1 MATDR
6 CRAGCRELREL
17 RSAVSALQA
26 KMQNQEGLLM
36 DLEER
41 VATRDSGAHERLR
54 VVEASMA
61 ALRSRIDLVD
71 MMHPEETLEAKNF
84 PKTTKARDARDV
96 ESEKLLDAQ
105 LEKRLVALEAGTED
119 AKCLRSDLNRVV
131 SIAKANGSRLQ
142 ALEAKEE
149 PNSRIFSCVEGAA
162 QVATRAFASLDSSVK
177 SMELQVSSITA
188 SLTACGEEQQR
199 QAMELKQLGHQ
210 VARLETSGASQVQL
224 QGHLQGQLQDVH
236 QLIHDWTLKQDDFQ
250 AAKEEFARQM
260 ESTAEQKEALM
271 QGLQDS
277 EAQLEHVVKSMAS
290 LRAEFGERH
299 AMLEERLSRS
309 QNRVAQEIGEQ
320 RVRTESRLHELEE
333 AVAKEEEV
341 EDAVQRNMEHVEN
354 RLRGVSRCL
363 QTLYRKVGLSAREA
377 LAVQDVAV
385 VSTESEDVWVGPG
398 FCQLR
403 SPRLNFGRSHI

>member
-1 MATDR
+1 
-6 CRAGCRELREL
+6 
-17 RSAVSALQA
+17 
-26 KMQNQEGLLM
+26 M

-84 PKTTKARDARDV
+84 PAKATKGHERSPRSLKARDV
-96 ESEKLLDAQ
+96 QSEKLLDAQ

-119 AKCLRSDLNRVV
+119 ALKCLRSDLNRVV

-271 QGLQDS
+271 QGLQDG

-299 AMLEERLSRS
+299 AMLEERFSRS
-309 QNRVAQEIGEQ
+309 QNRVAQETGEQ
-320 RVRTESRLHELEE
+320 RVQIVHTESRLQELQELQE
-333 AVAKEEEV
+333 AMANAKEEV

-403 SPRLNFGRSHI
+403 SHGRSSSPRCQW